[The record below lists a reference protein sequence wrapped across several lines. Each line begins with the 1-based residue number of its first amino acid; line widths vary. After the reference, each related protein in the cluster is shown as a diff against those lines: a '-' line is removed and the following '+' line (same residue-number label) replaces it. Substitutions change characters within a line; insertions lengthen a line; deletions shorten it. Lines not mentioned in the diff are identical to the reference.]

1 VAALT
6 TWVYV
11 SYRLQVDDMIYGKM
25 ILAAIASRMEYRGS
39 FIVFILTL
47 IGFYAAQV
55 AVIGVMIYRFKD
67 IGGWTAGEIA
77 LLYALLVLSQG
88 IVAMLFAGLIDFS
101 TYVREGSFDRV
112 LLRPLSPMLQILCLQ
127 FDPAGVTHLSLGV
140 IALFIANSMLDLS
153 WSFSFVFYMLVS
165 IIGGALILA
174 AIRIIV
180 AATAFFTVSNQGL
193 QHLFVFSSREFLL
206 YPISIYARPVQYML
220 TFFMPIAFVN
230 FYPAHLFLARD
241 SSSLIHPSFV
251 YLTLPA
257 GIVMMGLAFL
267 FWRAGNRSY
276 SSTGN

>member
-1 VAALT
+1 
-6 TWVYV
+6 
-11 SYRLQVDDMIYGKM
+11 MIYGKM

-47 IGFYAAQV
+47 VGFYAAQV
-55 AVIGVMIYRFKD
+55 AVIGVMIYRFKS

-77 LLYALLVLSQG
+77 FLYALLVLSQG

-127 FDPAGVTHLSLGV
+127 FDPAGITHLSLGV
-140 IALFIANSMLDLS
+140 IALVIANGMLDLA
-153 WSFSFVFYMLVS
+153 WSFSFVFYMFLS
-165 IIGGALILA
+165 ITGGALILA
-174 AIRIIV
+174 AIRIMV

-206 YPISIYARPVQYML
+206 YPVSIYARPVQYML
-220 TFFMPIAFVN
+220 TFIMPIAFVN
-230 FYPAHLFLARD
+230 FYPAHLFLGRD
-241 SSSLIHPSFV
+241 ASTLIHPAFI
-251 YLTLPA
+251 YLTFPT
-257 GIVMMGLAFL
+257 GILMMGIAFL
-267 FWRAGNRSY
+267 FWRAGTRAY